1 MNKVKTLHG
10 EKKMREK
17 KNNRQKGYTL
27 LEYCAGAAIIVTVLY
42 TALNGLGDQLSS
54 FLGNIGTWAVS
65 HSPTNKTN

>member
-1 MNKVKTLHG
+1 
-10 EKKMREK
+10 MRERK
-17 KNNRQKGYTL
+17 GNREKGYTL

-54 FLGNIGTWAVS
+54 FLGSIGSWAVS

>member
-1 MNKVKTLHG
+1 MRTSKNKG
-10 EKKMREK
+10 E
-17 KNNRQKGYTL
+17 KGYTL

-65 HSPTNKTN
+65 HSPTNQAN

>member
-1 MNKVKTLHG
+1 MRRSKNKA
-10 EKKMREK
+10 E
-17 KNNRQKGYTL
+17 KGYTL

-65 HSPTNKTN
+65 HSPTNQTN

>member
-1 MNKVKTLHG
+1 MVMAKKKG
-10 EKKMREK
+10 E
-17 KNNRQKGYTL
+17 KGYTL

-65 HSPTNKTN
+65 HSPTNQTK